1 MKSLS
6 LFASLLFTGFSFAQI
21 YTPNGTVTGATTNAT
36 TNNIGIGITAP
47 LEKLDV
53 VGNIKTTGAFKFSL
67 GGTITAD
74 ATWIK
79 FDKAILAAN
88 ILRTDN
94 QLQVGANGIKFLVNP
109 TTGNVGIGTTTPAE
123 KLDVAGNAKINGL
136 LNVVSNITATTPQ
149 KAISIV
155 GPNIVGF
162 TGLNS
167 ARNLSWD
174 FAAAGSAVI
183 SSYRGGSWGTYLQ
196 FLTNNE
202 NKGANAP
209 EVRMHIAD
217 NGNVG
222 IGTTTPGSSLVVA
235 KGTDAMSFHSANG
248 GSGIGFN
255 RNVLDGTIFN
265 TTKSAW
271 QLSSRDEMFA
281 LEGYN
286 GVASNLFAVLKNGNV
301 GIGTATPTTK
311 LAVDGDISIAPT
323 TKLAIVDGVS
333 MAINNYVGKI
343 GFNTQDSFVDASTT
357 GSIAHYGMS
366 LVAETSQ
373 PMVIQSGFFGMK
385 FYTDGNE
392 RMRLLRNGN
401 IGIGTATPD
410 EKLTVKGKIHTNEVR
425 VDVLAP
431 IVPDYVFEADYK
443 LKNLNEVA
451 TFIKENKH
459 LPEVPSAKEMEQNG
473 LMLAEMNLKL
483 LKKIEELTLY
493 AIDQNKEIATLQE
506 RLAKIEAKLK

>member
-79 FDKAILAAN
+79 FDKAMLAAN
-88 ILRTDN
+88 ILRTDNHLQVGANGAKFLVNYTTGNVGIGITAPLEKLDVVGNIKTNGSFKFALGGTITADATWIKFDKAILASNIIRTDN
-94 QLQVGANGIKFLVNP
+94 QLQVGANGITFLVNP
-109 TTGNVGIGTTTPAE
+109 TT
-123 KLDVAGNAKINGL
+123 
-136 LNVVSNITATTPQ
+136 
-149 KAISIV
+149 
-155 GPNIVGF
+155 
-162 TGLNS
+162 
-167 ARNLSWD
+167 
-174 FAAAGSAVI
+174 
-183 SSYRGGSWGTYLQ
+183 
-196 FLTNNE
+196 
-202 NKGANAP
+202 
-209 EVRMHIAD
+209 
-217 NGNVG
+217 GNVG

-271 QLSSRDEMFA
+271 QLSSGDEMFA

-286 GVASNLFAVLKNGNV
+286 GVASNLFIVLKNGNV
-301 GIGTATPTTK
+301 GIGSATPNSK
-311 LAVDGDISIAPT
+311 LELKNSNNTGMSILGNDKNYTGGD
-323 TKLAIVDGVS
+323 LAI
-333 MAINNYVGKI
+333 ARINTEETAGNGAMIQLQDVEKNAHQMIQGSK
-343 GFNTQDSFVDASTT
+343 GGLQFFNFNSETPVWTERLR
-357 GSIAHYGMS
+357 IA
-366 LVAETSQ
+366 
-373 PMVIQSGFFGMK
+373 
-385 FYTDGNE
+385 N
-392 RMRLLRNGN
+392 NGN
-401 IGIGTATPD
+401 VGIGTTTPD

-443 LKNLNEVA
+443 LKNLSEVA
-451 TFIKENKH
+451 AFIQENKH

-493 AIDQNKEIATLQE
+493 AIEQNKQLVNQNEQIVNQNNQLVSQNEKIINQNKEIATLQE
-506 RLAKIEAKLK
+506 RLTKIEAKLK

>member
-1 MKSLS
+1 
-6 LFASLLFTGFSFAQI
+6 
-21 YTPNGTVTGATTNAT
+21 
-36 TNNIGIGITAP
+36 
-47 LEKLDV
+47 
-53 VGNIKTTGAFKFSL
+53 VGNIKTNGAFKFSL

-136 LNVVSNITATTPQ
+136 LNVVSNFTTVTPQ

-155 GPNIVGF
+155 GPN
-162 TGLNS
+162 GLSTNT
-167 ARNLSWD
+167 ARSISWD
-174 FAAAGSAVI
+174 FWAAGSAVI
-183 SSYRGGSWGTYLQ
+183 SSYRGNSWGTYLQ
-196 FLTNNE
+196 FLTNE
-202 NKGANAP
+202 EDKGSNAP
-209 EVRMHIAD
+209 EVRMHINS
-217 NGNVG
+217 NGNIG
-222 IGTTTPGSSLVVA
+222 IGTIAPTAKLDVNGSINVSQNINLGNLTKIV
-235 KGTDAMSFHSANG
+235 GNLDATNYYIGHYPVSGSDGLDLHWHGGIRFGDNTSSAVMQ
-248 GSGIGFN
+248 I
-255 RNVLDGTIFN
+255 T
-265 TTKSAW
+265 
-271 QLSSRDEMFA
+271 
-281 LEGYN
+281 
-286 GVASNLFAVLKNGNV
+286 NGNV

-311 LAVDGDISIAPT
+311 LAVDGDISI
-323 TKLAIVDGVS
+323 V
-333 MAINNYVGKI
+333 NNFAGKI

-366 LVAETSQ
+366 LVQETSQ
-373 PMVIQSGFFGMK
+373 PMVTQSGFFGMK
-385 FYTDGNE
+385 FYTDGSE

-443 LKNLNEVA
+443 LKNLSEVA
-451 TFIKENKH
+451 AFIQENKH

-493 AIDQNKEIATLQE
+493 AIEQNKEIKALQE
-506 RLAKIEAKLK
+506 RLAKIETKLK